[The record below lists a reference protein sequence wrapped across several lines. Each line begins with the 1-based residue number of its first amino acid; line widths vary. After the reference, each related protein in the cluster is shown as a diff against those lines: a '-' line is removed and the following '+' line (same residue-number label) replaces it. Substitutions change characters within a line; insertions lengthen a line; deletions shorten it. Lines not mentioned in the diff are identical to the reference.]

1 VKKFERKIIVVGTLI
16 ERKAHY
22 VKTLDQRPGGQFN
35 ATLTMELKHAME
47 FESRRDAEK
56 KKDKI
61 NNPYERHYEVEEKK
75 VDWPVIAAISVPGDL
90 K

>member
-1 VKKFERKIIVVGTLI
+1 MKKFERKIIVVGTLI

-35 ATLTMELKHAME
+35 VTLTTDLKEAKE
-47 FESRRDAEK
+47 FESRKDAEK
-56 KKDKI
+56 KKDRI
-61 NNPYERHYEVEEKK
+61 NNPYERQYEVEEKL
-75 VDWPVIAAISVPGDL
+75 VDWPATAAVSVPGDL

>member
-1 VKKFERKIIVVGTLI
+1 MKNFQRKIIVVGTLI

-35 ATLTMELKHAME
+35 ATLTTDIKEAKE
-47 FESRRDAEK
+47 FESRKDAEK
-56 KKDKI
+56 KKGKI
-61 NNPYERHYEVEEKK
+61 INPYQRHYEVEEKI
-75 VDWPVIAAISVPGDL
+75 VDWPPTAAFFVPGDL